1 MAGNGLRSDK
11 IQGAKLPCAYRIGDD
26 DFFYQI
32 AMFNIEPRMN
42 GLHALWMEMEERDL
56 GTQPL
61 EAIMQRWGVTNHD
74 LVEDSPE
81 QLTHKQI
88 QRAKAGRRLT
98 LKMMMKVA
106 RSLNIA
112 VWNRLSKENKET
124 YVEYLHKDIFSYAK
138 DYNPDK
144 ADPNEAMIQ
153 ALTKI

>member
-1 MAGNGLRSDK
+1 
-11 IQGAKLPCAYRIGDD
+11 
-26 DFFYQI
+26 
-32 AMFNIEPRMN
+32 
-42 GLHALWMEMEERDL
+42 MEEETRDL

-61 EAIMQRWGVTNHD
+61 EALMERWGVSNHD

-112 VWNRLSKENKET
+112 IWNRLPKDRKET
-124 YVEYLHKDIFSYAK
+124 FYEYLHKDIFSYAK
-138 DYNPDK
+138 DYNPEK
-144 ADPNEAMIQ
+144 PDPNKEII
-153 ALTKI
+153 LGKKP

>member
-1 MAGNGLRSDK
+1 
-11 IQGAKLPCAYRIGDD
+11 
-26 DFFYQI
+26 
-32 AMFNIEPRMN
+32 MFNIEPRMN
-42 GLHALWMEMEERDL
+42 ALHASGMEMEERDL

-61 EAIMQRWGVTNHD
+61 DAIMQRWGVSNHD

-112 VWNRLSKENKET
+112 IWNRLSKENKET
-124 YVEYLHKDIFSYAK
+124 FMEYLHKDIFSYAK
-138 DYNPDK
+138 DYNPEK
-144 ADPNEAMIQ
+144 PDPNEAMIHS
-153 ALTKI
+153 LYPKPKS

>member
-1 MAGNGLRSDK
+1 MK
-11 IQGAKLPCAYRIGDD
+11 ITSKIDEQQSMNTLCFGVIRAFRGSKSGFRVEPAEIG
-26 DFFYQI
+26 
-32 AMFNIEPRMN
+32 R
-42 GLHALWMEMEERDL
+42 HALGMEMEERDL

-61 EAIMQRWGVTNHD
+61 EAIMQRWGVSNHD

-112 VWNRLSKENKET
+112 IWNRLSKENKET
-124 YVEYLHKDIFSYAK
+124 FVEYLHKDIFSYSK

-144 ADPNEAMIQ
+144 VDPNEAMIQ
-153 ALTKI
+153 ALHPKK

>member
-1 MAGNGLRSDK
+1 MFHIERRPAGR
-11 IQGAKLPCAYRIGDD
+11 
-26 DFFYQI
+26 
-32 AMFNIEPRMN
+32 
-42 GLHALWMEMEERDL
+42 HALAMEQEPRDL

-61 EAIMQRWGVTNHD
+61 EAIMERWQLANHD

-112 VWNRLSKENKET
+112 IWNRLSKAHKET
-124 YVEYLHKDIFSYAK
+124 FVEYLHKDIFSYAK
-138 DYNPDK
+138 DYHAEK
-144 ADPNEAMIQ
+144 VDPNEAMIEE
-153 ALTKI
+153 LSKVKHNDRD

>member
-1 MAGNGLRSDK
+1 
-11 IQGAKLPCAYRIGDD
+11 
-26 DFFYQI
+26 
-32 AMFNIEPRMN
+32 MFNIEPRMN
-42 GLHALWMEMEERDL
+42 ALHASGMEMEERDL

-61 EAIMQRWGVTNHD
+61 DAIMQRWGVSNHD

-112 VWNRLSKENKET
+112 IWNRLSKENKET
-124 YVEYLHKDIFSYAK
+124 FVEYLHKDIFSYAK
-138 DYNPDK
+138 DYNSEKP
-144 ADPNEAMIQ
+144 DPNEAMIQ
-153 ALTKI
+153 TLHPKPKS